1 MPSTSSRVRSRT
13 NAGSPRG
20 DPPRRGRFARRT
32 RRLRPASSARKV
44 ARAIR
49 YSAVMFRRRRTID
62 GSPDGTGGFPAAW
75 RSIVE
80 QRVRMFA
87 WLDADEQQRLE
98 AIALDLIADKDWEAA
113 HGFELTDEIIV
124 TIAAQAALLV
134 LELPADAY
142 RNVSTILVQPS
153 AVRLERAHR
162 TPQGLMS
169 DDRMLVDGQ
178 AFFGGPVMIAWEA
191 ARFEARH
198 PGRGTNVVLHEF
210 AHKLD
215 MLDGTLDGTPPLADQ
230 AQRERWI
237 EVCTHVYR
245 AVEIGEGGEALRSYA
260 GIDAAE
266 FFAVATEV

>member
-1 MPSTSSRVRSRT
+1 M
-13 NAGSPRG
+13 
-20 DPPRRGRFARRT
+20 F
-32 RRLRPASSARKV
+32 RL
-44 ARAIR
+44 
-49 YSAVMFRRRRTID
+49 RRRRPID
-62 GSPDGTGGFPAAW
+62 DGEGSASTEHSGGFPPAW
-75 RSIVE
+75 RAIVE
-80 QRVRMFA
+80 QRVQMWS
-87 WLDADEQQRLE
+87 WLDRDEQQRLE

-113 HGFELTDEIIV
+113 HGFALTEDIIV

-134 LELPADAY
+134 LELPADSF
-142 RNVSTILVQPS
+142 RDVKTILVQPA

-162 TPQGLMS
+162 TSQGMMS
-169 DDRMLVDGQ
+169 DDRMLIDGQ

-230 AQRERWI
+230 GQRERWI
-237 EVCTHVYR
+237 EVCTRIYR

-266 FFAVATEV
+266 FFAVATETFFDRPNLLREEHPDLYECLRDFYRQDPARVARAQLT

>member
-1 MPSTSSRVRSRT
+1 
-13 NAGSPRG
+13 
-20 DPPRRGRFARRT
+20 
-32 RRLRPASSARKV
+32 
-44 ARAIR
+44 
-49 YSAVMFRRRRTID
+49 MFRRRRTID
-62 GSPDGTGGFPAAW
+62 GSPDGTSGFPAAW

-215 MLDGTLDGTPPLADQ
+215 MRNGQADGMPLLHAGMDP
-230 AQRERWI
+230 ALW
-237 EVCTHVYR
+237 R
-245 AVEIGEGGEALRSYA
+245 AVLEEAYTGFCDAVDRDKDTWLDPYA
-260 GIDAAE
+260 SEAPAE
-266 FFAVATEV
+266 FFAVASEAIFEAPGELKRRYPDLYTQFTLFYRQDPALRLPA

>member
-1 MPSTSSRVRSRT
+1 
-13 NAGSPRG
+13 
-20 DPPRRGRFARRT
+20 
-32 RRLRPASSARKV
+32 V
-44 ARAIR
+44 A
-49 YSAVMFRRRRTID
+49 FR
-62 GSPDGTGGFPAAW
+62 
-75 RSIVE
+75 IVE
-80 QRVRMFA
+80 RRVQMFSA
-87 WLDADEQQRLE
+87 LTPDEQQRLE
-98 AIALDLIADKDWEAA
+98 TIALDLIADKDWEAA
-113 HGFELTDEIIV
+113 HGFELTDDIVV

-134 LELPADAY
+134 LELPADSF

-162 TPQGLMS
+162 TGKGMMS
-169 DDRMLVDGQ
+169 DDRMFIDGQ
-178 AFFGGPVMIAWEA
+178 AVFGGPVMIAWDA

-215 MLDGTLDGTPPLADQ
+215 MLDGTLDGTPLLADQ

-237 EVCTHVYR
+237 EVCTRVYR

-266 FFAVATEV
+266 FFAVATEVFFDRPHMLRDEHPDLYECLRDFYRQDPSTRTVS

>member
-1 MPSTSSRVRSRT
+1 M
-13 NAGSPRG
+13 
-20 DPPRRGRFARRT
+20 F
-32 RRLRPASSARKV
+32 RL
-44 ARAIR
+44 
-49 YSAVMFRRRRTID
+49 RRRRSVDRAD
-62 GSPDGTGGFPAAW
+62 GGSDPGGLPPAW

-80 QRVRMFA
+80 QRVRMFS

-134 LELPADAY
+134 LELPADSF
-142 RNVSTILVQPS
+142 RNVGTILVQPS

-162 TPQGLMS
+162 TSNGMVS

-230 AQRERWI
+230 AQRDRWI
-237 EVCTHVYR
+237 EVCTRVYR

-266 FFAVATEV
+266 FFAVATEVFFDRPHLLREEHPDLYECLRDFYGQDPATRAEA

>member
-1 MPSTSSRVRSRT
+1 MAFPRPGGRSS
-13 NAGSPRG
+13 
-20 DPPRRGRFARRT
+20 
-32 RRLRPASSARKV
+32 
-44 ARAIR
+44 
-49 YSAVMFRRRRTID
+49 
-62 GSPDGTGGFPAAW
+62 
-75 RSIVE
+75 
-80 QRVRMFA
+80 

-191 ARFEARH
+191 ARF
-198 PGRGTNVVLHEF
+198 
-210 AHKLD
+210 
-215 MLDGTLDGTPPLADQ
+215 
-230 AQRERWI
+230 
-237 EVCTHVYR
+237 
-245 AVEIGEGGEALRSYA
+245 
-260 GIDAAE
+260 
-266 FFAVATEV
+266 

>member
-1 MPSTSSRVRSRT
+1 
-13 NAGSPRG
+13 
-20 DPPRRGRFARRT
+20 
-32 RRLRPASSARKV
+32 
-44 ARAIR
+44 
-49 YSAVMFRRRRTID
+49 MFRRRRTID

-266 FFAVATEV
+266 FFAVATEVFFDRPHLLRDEHPDLYECLHDFYGQDPATRTDR